1 MHIVAAALDQKPVES
16 KQSVHDLSYQ
26 LAACGRIPKKECPK
40 QEKRAMGRITRA
52 KLYLPVEEVK
62 ERMNS
67 DPRALYR
74 KRWLII
80 YNALVDPREAKD
92 IAKHTGVSVKTVH
105 KLISTY
111 NKLGVVAVE
120 TSGKGGR
127 RNSYMTLE
135 EEQELLTPFF
145 ELAKKGEL
153 TTIATI
159 KQEFEKRV
167 GHEVD
172 ETTIYR
178 ILKRHEWRKPVPRPF
193 HPKAD
198 KEEQRLFQQNFAKL
212 VEQAIASRDPED
224 ERPVLK
230 MAQDEACFGR
240 ISTIGR
246 SWAPKHIRPLTPRQ
260 IVREYTYVYA
270 VVAPK
275 DGKMTSLIL
284 SSADTSMMNIFLQHV
299 SRTFS
304 KYFLVIQVD
313 QAGWHSSKDLI
324 IPENI
329 RFIPQPAYSPELNP
343 VEHIWDEIREKAFSN
358 RIFASLDAVIDTLCS
373 QLLRLEGN
381 SALLHSM
388 TYFPHFRMAS

>member
-1 MHIVAAALDQKPVES
+1 VVRDVLKLCALRGACTVSRGGNHSNVASLPDWAWLDRKKRQKKS
-16 KQSVHDLSYQ
+16 SDDSYQ
-26 LAACGRIPKKECPK
+26 LAVCGRIPKKECPK

-52 KLYLPVEEVK
+52 KLHLPVEEVK
-62 ERMNS
+62 ERMTN

-270 VVAPK
+270 VVSPK
-275 DGKMTSLIL
+275 EGKMTSLIL

-299 SRTFS
+299 SHTFPS
-304 KYFLVIQVD
+304 ISGD
-313 QAGWHSSKDLI
+313 PGRSS
-324 IPENI
+324 
-329 RFIPQPAYSPELNP
+329 
-343 VEHIWDEIREKAFSN
+343 
-358 RIFASLDAVIDTLCS
+358 
-373 QLLRLEGN
+373 
-381 SALLHSM
+381 
-388 TYFPHFRMAS
+388 RMAQL